1 MTGIEVA
8 GVDLSMTSTGVTR
21 LGFEPDGTVWP
32 FQRRVT
38 TTGKDTDT
46 PRQRRTRLRHIA
58 DTVTELTFDA
68 DLVVVEG
75 LAFAATGKH
84 AAAGVGLWWLTFD
97 ALLGECPDRPLAIVT
112 PTQRMAYAV
121 GKGGGPT
128 AAKDRVLAAVLRRYP
143 GHWDVDG
150 NDLADSTL
158 LAAMGA
164 RAFGLPV
171 EDSLPLTHLAVMAKV
186 QWPTLAL
193 PAGFRAPNEIQ
204 NIPAP
209 EINHQ
214 EGLPI
219 P

>member
-1 MTGIEVA
+1 MSEFEVA

-21 LGFEPDGTVWP
+21 LGFASDGTIWP

-38 TTGKDTDT
+38 TGGKDTDT
-46 PRQRRTRLRHIA
+46 PTQRRTRLRHIA
-58 DTVTELTFDA
+58 DTVTELTLDA
-68 DLVVVEG
+68 DLVVIEG

-97 ALLGECPDRPLAIVT
+97 ALLDECPDRAVAIVT
-112 PTQRMAYAV
+112 PTQRMTYAV

-143 GHWDVDG
+143 DHWDIDG

-164 RAFGLPV
+164 RAAGVPVEEFLPV
-171 EDSLPLTHLAVMAKV
+171 ANLTVMAKV
-186 QWPTLAL
+186 AWPKLTV
-193 PAGFRAPNEIQ
+193 PAAITAARTNETT
-204 NIPAP
+204 
-209 EINHQ
+209 HQ
-214 EGLPI
+214 EGTLL
-219 P
+219 